1 MLQCAT
7 LFNRGD
13 ENERCSQL
21 AQYRSIRVP
30 RDVEKFDMNKTP
42 EMDQMRRRMHS
53 KFGRYQ
59 AEDEETAAE
68 AENGI

>member
-1 MLQCAT
+1 MLSNSIELQA
-7 LFNRGD
+7 RGD

-30 RDVEKFDMNKTP
+30 RDVENFDMNKTP
-42 EMDQMRRRMHS
+42 EMEKVKKRMHT

-59 AEDEETAAE
+59 VEDVAAEDET
-68 AENGI
+68 GI

>member
-1 MLQCAT
+1 MLSSSIELQA
-7 LFNRGD
+7 RGD

-21 AQYRSIRVP
+21 AQYRSIRAP

-42 EMDQMRRRMHS
+42 EMEKMKKMMHS

-59 AEDEETAAE
+59 AEDEAAAE
-68 AENGI
+68 DETGI